1 MKYLRAAAI
10 GLFVAAIGLFV
21 VSKVQVNMKTDPSRP
36 VITCD
41 ADEIEVSVEYT
52 EEQLREGVH
61 AEDAEDGDLTDEI
74 IVGEISQFIDTGV
87 SYVSYV
93 VFDSANQPAVCSR
106 KVRFI
111 DYESPKFGLTA
122 PLVFR
127 AGDINN
133 AMNLIVARDVL
144 DGDITSSVLNTNDDI
159 SYQIP
164 GTYTIEIE
172 VTNSYGD
179 MQNAALPVHVVDSHI
194 NLLGN
199 NNPLVY
205 IECGEPLDASA
216 LTKGLFVSK
225 MENATPQEVTVE
237 SNVDVKTP
245 GIYEVHFS
253 CAQGE
258 TWTTVIVR

>member
-1 MKYLRAAAI
+1 MKYLRLTAI

-21 VSKVQVNMKTDPSRP
+21 VSKVQVNMKADPSRP

-52 EEQLREGVH
+52 EDQLKEGVH
-61 AEDAEDGDLTDEI
+61 AEDAEDGDLTDKI
-74 IVGEISQFIDTGV
+74 IVGQISQFIDTGV
-87 SYVSYV
+87 SNASYV
-93 VFDSANQPAVCSR
+93 VFDSANQPAVYSR
-106 KVRFI
+106 KIRFT
-111 DYESPKFGLTA
+111 DYESPKFSLTA

-133 AMNLIVARDVL
+133 AMNLIEAKDVL
-144 DGDITSSVLNTNDDI
+144 DGDITSSVLNINDDI

-172 VTNSYGD
+172 VTNSFGD
-179 MQNAALPVHVVDSHI
+179 MQNAALPVHVVDSQI

-199 NNPLVY
+199 ANPLVY
-205 IECGEPLDASA
+205 AESGEPFNASA
-216 LTKGLFVSK
+216 LTKGLSVSG
-225 MENATPQEVTVE
+225 MENVPPQEVTVE
-237 SNVDVKTP
+237 SGVDVKTP